1 MTKVAFSPKSRQD
14 LLTIGDHLAKDSRA
28 NARRFVGALLQQRRR
43 IGNAPLG
50 YVSRDDLAPGLRMA
64 AVERYVIFFRLTN
77 STVRIERVLHGVR
90 NLPTVLA
97 PERNNAARD

>member
-1 MTKVAFSPKSRQD
+1 MFQPNATK
-14 LLTIGDHLAKDSRA
+14 IGFIPRSAGSLQRGLA
-28 NARRFVGALLQQRRR
+28 FVGALLQQRRR

-64 AVERYVIFFRLTN
+64 AVERNLIFFRLTN
-77 STVRIERVLHGVR
+77 STVRIERVLHGAR

-97 PERNNAARD
+97 PERNDAARD